1 LSFFAVAKM
10 SASKNQFS
18 LVEMNRDP
26 TKPMETNRD
35 RRIGEVGVWTTIF
48 NALAD
53 LQQENEDQV
62 KGGGMA
68 GGPPSRK
75 GTKRP
80 GENFETSNSKK

>member
-1 LSFFAVAKM
+1 MSFFALAKM

-26 TKPMETNRD
+26 TKPIETNRD
-35 RRIGEVGVWTTIF
+35 RRIGEVGVWATIF

-62 KGGGMA
+62 NENK
-68 GGPPSRK
+68 
-75 GTKRP
+75 TKIN
-80 GENFETSNSKK
+80 ENKTTNKLKLINSSWS

>member
-1 LSFFAVAKM
+1 MSFFAVAKM

-62 KGGGMA
+62 N
-68 GGPPSRK
+68 
-75 GTKRP
+75 
-80 GENFETSNSKK
+80 ENKTPNKLKLINSSWS